1 MNQNYK
7 KLVVMNRGDGTGS
20 RLFSMINAMAVADKL
35 SSLDNMRFLWNET
48 RFVDKSEQADANNTK
63 MRGFKDTII
72 IGASCE
78 CKESIFKD
86 SFIKKHFLEKYE
98 SDNQIYPVKDINK
111 LKELYN
117 KSDYLKIDIG
127 YLDFLYS
134 NKFEYRSKLA
144 TMWDKIEFND
154 NIVKMINLA
163 RQHAA
168 KLDNFIAIHL
178 RSGDAIYTYANYRL
192 CNRQS
197 TDHVTPY
204 EFALGIIE
212 QHKNENIIIIGDD
225 ISSMRTLKQIA
236 NNNNVK
242 LIEEFR
248 DIDKYSNLE
257 LFIYDVV
264 FMSKATLL
272 YGTHSALVKLAYG
285 INPNLKW
292 IHPHN
297 DIDIPTLYKWLQTHY
312 RVLDNLSPSQRAYSC
327 FCLFMYGEKCN
338 EKLEIL
344 EKYLQNA
351 LEFDPENDKYRIH
364 IVNCLLKKQDVEQS
378 NCLLSNYLTN
388 RFNQFNRLFVSKY
401 WSGKY
406 AFEEVFNNFII
417 YANPDYPYISF
428 MAAKASEALGKND
441 GAITC
446 YKYAK
451 KELYDQSNICLLNLF
466 DIQLN
471 IMTQN
476 LTQKNIELKK
486 LQDKSSE
493 LQLQLDEKTKENI
506 QMLSK
511 FKSLEDTLNSIS
523 IKKQSL
529 EISNLEQDLINK
541 KLKAQILEKE
551 LSIKIPIESI
561 ALFDKVKQELNKI
574 SNEQKSNKELLT
586 QIISSNMILQD
597 YVNKENLQDQSI
609 INQNQNLIAELLYC
623 KEQNSILEQ
632 KLAPKAKS
640 RIHNQLSYKLG
651 QAMIENSKSIWGYIR
666 MPYVLSYIKD
676 MHKKE
681 QIAYN
686 EKIKANP
693 SLKLPPLES
702 YPDYKEALKEK
713 ECLTYKLGEAMII
726 ADKSPLK
733 LGYITLWFKCKNI
746 QRECKKR

>member
-1 MNQNYK
+1 
-7 KLVVMNRGDGTGS
+7 
-20 RLFSMINAMAVADKL
+20 
-35 SSLDNMRFLWNET
+35 MRFLWDET
-48 RFVDKSEQADANNTK
+48 RFVDKSDKPDCNNTS
-63 MRGFKDTII
+63 MRKFADNVI

-78 CKESIFKD
+78 NKEVLFKEQ
-86 SFIKKHFLEKYE
+86 FIQKHFLEKYE
-98 SDNQIYPVKDINK
+98 TNNQIGVIRNIDK
-111 LKELYN
+111 LIETYN
-117 KSDYLKIDIG
+117 ACDYLNIG
-127 YLDFLYS
+127 HGFLDFLFS
-134 NKFEYRSKLA
+134 STMEYRSKLA
-144 TMWDKIEFND
+144 LMWDKIDFND
-154 NIVKMINLA
+154 NISHMINLA

-168 KLDNFIAIHL
+168 KLDNFIAIHI
-178 RSGDAIYTYANYRL
+178 RSGDAIYTYAGYRL

-197 TDHVTPY
+197 TNHATPY

-225 ISSMRTLKQIA
+225 ISSMRKLKQIA

-242 LIEEFR
+242 LIEKFR

-297 DIDIPTLYKWLQTHY
+297 DIDIPTLYKWLQTYY

-344 EKYLQNA
+344 QKYLQNA

-401 WSGKY
+401 WGGRY
-406 AFEEVFNNFII
+406 AFEEVFNNFIL

-441 GAITC
+441 DAITC

-476 LTQKNIELKK
+476 LTQKDIDLKK

-493 LQLQLDEKTKENI
+493 LQLQLDEKTKENM

-511 FKSLEDTLNSIS
+511 FKSLEDTLNSYP

-551 LSIKIPIESI
+551 LGLDNEINLKYNN
-561 ALFDKVKQELNKI
+561 ALQEN
-574 SNEQKSNKELLT
+574 
-586 QIISSNMILQD
+586 
-597 YVNKENLQDQSI
+597 ENLKAQLSKL
-609 INQNQNLIAELLYC
+609 NQEYKSLTNQITN
-623 KEQNSILEQ
+623 QTTNQ
-632 KLAPKAKS
+632 TAKS
-640 RIHNQLSYKLG
+640 RIKNQLSYKLG
-651 QAMIENSKSIWGYIR
+651 
-666 MPYVLSYIKD
+666 
-676 MHKKE
+676 
-681 QIAYN
+681 
-686 EKIKANP
+686 
-693 SLKLPPLES
+693 
-702 YPDYKEALKEK
+702 EALER
-713 ECLTYKLGEAMII
+713 L
-726 ADKSPLK
+726 
-733 LGYITLWFKCKNI
+733 
-746 QRECKKR
+746 

>member
-48 RFVDKSEQADANNTK
+48 RFKDKSEQADANNTK

-86 SFIKKHFLEKYE
+86 NFIKKHFLEKYE

-117 KSDYLKIDIG
+117 KSDYLKIEIG

-144 TMWDKIEFND
+144 TMWDKIEFNN
-154 NIVKMINLA
+154 NIIQMIDLA
-163 RQHAA
+163 KLHTAD
-168 KLDNFIAIHL
+168 LDNFIAIHL
-178 RSGDAIYTYANYRL
+178 RSGDAIYTYAPYRL
-192 CNRQS
+192 PNRQS
-197 TDHVTPY
+197 TDHATPY

-212 QHKNENIIIIGDD
+212 KHKDQNIVIIGDD
-225 ISSMRTLKQIA
+225 VTSMRELKNIA
-236 NNNNVK
+236 NNSNIK

-248 DIDKYSNLE
+248 DVDKYSNLE

-264 FMSKATLL
+264 FMSRAQLL
-272 YGTHSALVKLAYG
+272 YGTHSALVKLAWS
-285 INPNLKW
+285 INPNLEN
-292 IHPHN
+292 IHSHHM
-297 DIDIPTLYKWLQTHY
+297 IDPQILYLWLKTYH
-312 RVLDNLSPSQRAYSC
+312 DACKNLSLSQKAYSC

-364 IVNCLLKKQDVEQS
+364 IINCLLKRDEITLA
-378 NCLLSNYLTN
+378 NELLKDYLTN
-388 RFNQFNRLFVSKY
+388 RFDKFCHVFTLKY

-406 AFEEVFNNFII
+406 AFEEVFNNFIK
-417 YANPDYPYISF
+417 YANQDYPYLSF

-441 GAITC
+441 DAITC

-476 LTQKNIELKK
+476 LTQKDIDLKK

-506 QMLSK
+506 QILSK
-511 FKSLEDTLNSIS
+511 FKSLENTLNSIP

-551 LSIKIPIESI
+551 LGYDCNAI
-561 ALFDKVKQELNKI
+561 QE
-574 SNEQKSNKELLT
+574 NKELKKKIKILQLMDKNINQ
-586 QIISSNMILQD
+586 QIINT
-597 YVNKENLQDQSI
+597 
-609 INQNQNLIAELLYC
+609 
-623 KEQNSILEQ
+623 
-632 KLAPKAKS
+632 AKS

-681 QIAYN
+681 QITYN

-693 SLKLPPLES
+693 NLKLPPLES

-713 ECLTYKLGEAMII
+713 ECLTYKLGEAMIE
-726 ADKSPLK
+726 ASKNWYK
-733 LGYITLWFKCKNI
+733 GGYIKLWFKCKNI
-746 QRECKKR
+746 QKECKKR

>member
-48 RFVDKSEQADANNTK
+48 RFKDKSEQADANNTK

-86 SFIKKHFLEKYE
+86 NFIKKHFLEKYE

-117 KSDYLKIDIG
+117 KSDYLKIEIG

-154 NIVKMINLA
+154 NIVQMIDLA
-163 RQHAA
+163 KLHTAD
-168 KLDNFIAIHL
+168 LDNFIAIHL
-178 RSGDAIYTYANYRL
+178 RSGDAIYTYAPYRL
-192 CNRQS
+192 PNRQS
-197 TDHVTPY
+197 TDHATPY

-212 QHKNENIIIIGDD
+212 KHKDQNIVIIGDD
-225 ISSMRTLKQIA
+225 VTSMRELKNIA
-236 NNNNVK
+236 NNSNIK

-248 DIDKYSNLE
+248 DVDKYSNLE

-264 FMSKATLL
+264 FMSRAQLL
-272 YGTHSALVKLAYG
+272 YGTHSALVKLAWS
-285 INPNLKW
+285 INPNLEN
-292 IHPHN
+292 IHSHHM
-297 DIDIPTLYKWLQTHY
+297 IDPQILYLWLKTYH
-312 RVLDNLSPSQRAYSC
+312 DACKNLSLSQKAYSC
-327 FCLFMYGEKCN
+327 FCLFMHGEKCN

-351 LEFDPENDKYRIH
+351 LGFDPENDKYRIH
-364 IVNCLLKKQDVEQS
+364 IINCLLKRDAITLANE
-378 NCLLSNYLTN
+378 LLKDYLTN
-388 RFNQFNRLFVSKY
+388 RFDKFCHVFTLKY

-406 AFEEVFNNFII
+406 AFEEVFNNFIK
-417 YANPDYPYISF
+417 YANQDYPYLSF

-441 GAITC
+441 DAITC

-476 LTQKNIELKK
+476 LTQKDIDLKK

-506 QMLSK
+506 QILSK
-511 FKSLEDTLNSIS
+511 FKSLENTLNSIP

-551 LSIKIPIESI
+551 LGYDCNAI
-561 ALFDKVKQELNKI
+561 QE
-574 SNEQKSNKELLT
+574 NKEL
-586 QIISSNMILQD
+586 
-597 YVNKENLQDQSI
+597 KE
-609 INQNQNLIAELLYC
+609 
-623 KEQNSILEQ
+623 
-632 KLAPKAKS
+632 
-640 RIHNQLSYKLG
+640 
-651 QAMIENSKSIWGYIR
+651 
-666 MPYVLSYIKD
+666 
-676 MHKKE
+676 
-681 QIAYN
+681 
-686 EKIKANP
+686 
-693 SLKLPPLES
+693 
-702 YPDYKEALKEK
+702 
-713 ECLTYKLGEAMII
+713 
-726 ADKSPLK
+726 
-733 LGYITLWFKCKNI
+733 
-746 QRECKKR
+746 